1 MNGFEFRRSLEERL
15 RAVAGEDAFWE
26 AGHLLTYL
34 EKNPGAD
41 LDKLLR
47 RRCEGEPLQYVLG
60 EWEFFGLPFVTD
72 RRALIPRPDTELLC
86 EIALSILKGGER
98 VLDLCCGS
106 GCIGIALAKHRAI
119 ELVSA
124 DISLDALSL
133 TGENASRNKVTLKTV
148 QSDLFCGIEGTFDL
162 IVSNPPYLSGPEM
175 RHLERS
181 LSFEPGIA
189 LDGGEDGLDFY
200 RRIRCE
206 YPSFLKKKGTLL
218 LEIGASQEKAVCE
231 LFEGAQCRYDYGNRP
246 RAIIVRQYD

>member
-86 EIALSILKGGER
+86 EIALSFLKGGER
-98 VLDLCCGS
+98 VL
-106 GCIGIALAKHRAI
+106 AKNRAI

-148 QSDLFCGIEGTFDL
+148 QSDLFSGIEGAFDL

-206 YPSFLKKKGTLL
+206 YPSFLKKKGALL